1 MAKGVHLCHMRVITL
16 SLLALFLLA
25 GCDERT
31 PEELSTPKPGGRW
44 TDPRM
49 QAVLEAQDHRR
60 TADLCAMLKDSSA
73 AVREATAL
81 ALASLQDSSA
91 RPFLLATLL
100 DRDATVR
107 GAAGFALAGVA
118 DSSLL
123 AALQDAADK
132 ELDPTVRAQ
141 LTRAVFAAE
150 LRSVRHDPTWYLSFL
165 ESTDR
170 AIRLRAAQTL
180 ARLPRE
186 ALVSTAASVL
196 HAVHVER
203 DPAVRQFLV
212 ASLKHHASR
221 TVTDSLRRLAAHD
234 SMPQVRIAAVRALG
248 AKEDT
253 LLAPLLLDRAIL
265 DADPGVRQTA
275 VEQLQRYHQHL
286 DGEAIW
292 KAAQETADYRVKLPL
307 YGLVLKHAGPG
318 TRVICR
324 MLMESMRRQDL
335 GPYLNAALLTA
346 LGPTLPQDTL
356 LAMVLGD
363 RPAVERQAALTAS
376 MAQFQEKLKAG
387 EIRPEQRDQ
396 WLVGQLRQVLASEDA
411 GLIAAVCDRLA
422 EERPEFLRQLLT
434 GSVVARVREA
444 LHPVRDLETLQL
456 LDQAL
461 ARRDGREPPVHAAP
475 PFNHPIDRARL
486 GLLRDGQRYRIVT
499 AKGTIVL
506 ALEPATAPGSC
517 AAFDSLATAGY
528 YNGRY
533 FHRIV
538 PNFVAQGGCPRGDGY
553 GGMPWTL
560 RTEVAPEGFVEG
572 AVGLASAGR
581 DTESCQFFIML
592 APAPHLD
599 GRYTRFARVV
609 SGLEVARRLEVGD
622 VMTKVERVR

>member
-1 MAKGVHLCHMRVITL
+1 MRVPIL
-16 SLLALFLLA
+16 PLVMSAVLA
-25 GCDERT
+25 GCTETTPADRT
-31 PEELSTPKPGGRW
+31 VPTPGGRW
-44 TDPRM
+44 TDPRL

-60 TADLCAMLKDSSA
+60 TADLCVLLKDSTSS
-73 AVREATAL
+73 VREAAAL
-81 ALASLQDSSA
+81 ALASVQDSTA
-91 RPFLLATLL
+91 RPCLLEAL
-100 DRDATVR
+100 RDGDARVR
-107 GAAGFALAGVA
+107 GAVGLALSAVA
-118 DSSLL
+118 DSVALAELL
-123 AALQDAADK
+123 QVAEREPDSVVQ
-132 ELDPTVRAQ
+132 AQ
-141 LTRAVFAAE
+141 LFSVGFAAE
-150 LRSVRHDPTWYLSFL
+150 LRLHKHEPDRYISYL

-170 AIRLRAAQTL
+170 SIRLRAAQTL
-180 ARLPRE
+180 SRLPRE
-186 ALVSTAASVL
+186 VLAPTAHSVL

-212 ASLKHHASR
+212 ASLKHHALPA
-221 TVTDSLRRLAAHD
+221 VTDTLRRLVQRD
-234 SMPQVRIAAVRALG
+234 SLPQVRIAAVRALG

-253 LLAPLLLDRAIL
+253 LLAPLLLERATT
-265 DADPGVRQTA
+265 DPDPGVRQVA
-275 VEQLQRYHQHL
+275 VEQLQRYHLHL
-286 DGEAIW
+286 NGEAIW
-292 KAAQETADYRVKLPL
+292 KAAQECAEYRVKLPL
-307 YGLVLKHAGPG
+307 YGLVMKHAGPE

-346 LGPTLPQDTL
+346 MGPVLPQDTL
-356 LAMVLGD
+356 LAVVLGD
-363 RPAVERQAALTAS
+363 RPAVERQAALAAS

-387 EIRPEQRDQ
+387 EIDQAARDT
-396 WLVGQLRQVLASEDA
+396 WLVGQLRKVLASGDA

-422 EERPEFLRQLLT
+422 EERPEVLRQVLT
-434 GSVVARVREA
+434 AAVVEQVRGA

-461 ARRDGREPPVHAAP
+461 ARRDGKGPPLHAAP

-506 ALEPATAPGSC
+506 AIEPATAPGSC
-517 AAFDSLATAGY
+517 VAFDSLVTAGY
-528 YNGRY
+528 YDGKA

-538 PNFVAQGGCPRGDGY
+538 PNFVAQGGCPRGDGF

-560 RTEVAPEGFVEG
+560 RTEVGPQGFVEG
-572 AVGLASAGR
+572 AVGLASAGQ

-592 APAPHLD
+592 SPAPHLD
-599 GRYTRFARVV
+599 GRYTRFARVI

>member
-1 MAKGVHLCHMRVITL
+1 MLPA
-16 SLLALFLLA
+16 LLVPVLLA
-25 GCDERT
+25 GCDT
-31 PEELSTPKPGGRW
+31 GTTADLSTPKPGGRW
-44 TDPRM
+44 TDARM
-49 QAVLEAQDHRR
+49 QAVLQAQDQRR
-60 TADLCAMLKDSSA
+60 TTDLCALLKDSTAS
-73 AVREATAL
+73 VREAAAL
-81 ALASLQDSSA
+81 ALASVQDSAA
-91 RPFLLATLL
+91 RPFLAEALR
-100 DRDATVR
+100 DGDATVR
-107 GAAGFALAGVA
+107 GAAGSALGAVA
-118 DSSLL
+118 DSTAL
-123 AALQDAADK
+123 AALRQAADQ
-132 ELDPTVRAQ
+132 EPDPAVKAQ
-141 LTRAVFAAE
+141 LNNAAFAAE
-150 LRSVRHDPTWYLSFL
+150 LRSSRHEAAWYLSYL

-170 AIRLRAAQTL
+170 NIRLRAAQTL

-186 ALVSTAASVL
+186 ALAPTAPDVL
-196 HAVHVER
+196 HAASVER

-221 TVTDSLRRLAAHD
+221 AVTDTLRHLAVHD
-234 SMPQVRIAAVRALG
+234 SLPQVRIAAVRAIG

-253 LLAPLLLDRAIL
+253 LLAPLLLERATM
-265 DADPGVRQTA
+265 DADPGVRQAA
-275 VEQLQRYHQHL
+275 VEQLQRYHLHL

-292 KAAQETADYRVKLPL
+292 KAAQESADYGVKLPL
-307 YGLVLKHAGPG
+307 YGLVMKHAGPG

-346 LGPTLPQDTL
+346 LGPALPQDTL
-356 LAMVLGD
+356 LAVVLGD
-363 RPAVERQAALTAS
+363 RPAVERQAAFAAS
-376 MAQFQEKLKAG
+376 MTQFQDKLKAG
-387 EIRPEQRDQ
+387 EIDQEGRDA
-396 WLVGQLRQVLASEDA
+396 WLSDQLRKVLGTGDA
-411 GLIAAVCDRLA
+411 GLIAAVCERLA
-422 EERPEFLRQLLT
+422 EERPAFLQLLLST
-434 GSVVARVREA
+434 DLVERTRGT

-456 LDQAL
+456 LEQAT
-461 ARRDGREPPVHAAP
+461 ARRDGRAAPPHAAP
-475 PFNHPIDRARL
+475 PYNHPIDLDRL

-528 YNGRY
+528 YNGRA

-560 RTEVAPEGFVEG
+560 RTEVSPMGFVEG

-622 VMTKVERVR
+622 AMLKVERVR

>member
-1 MAKGVHLCHMRVITL
+1 MRLPIL
-16 SLLALFLLA
+16 PLLLAALMA
-25 GCDERT
+25 GCAETT
-31 PEELSTPKPGGRW
+31 PEDRTVPTPGGRW
-44 TDPRM
+44 TDARL
-49 QAVLEAQDHRR
+49 QAVLQAQEHRR
-60 TADLCAMLKDSSA
+60 TADLCALLQDSVA
-73 AVREATAL
+73 AVREAAAL
-81 ALASLQDSSA
+81 ALASVQDSAA
-91 RPFLLATLL
+91 RPCLLAALR
-100 DRDATVR
+100 DADATVR
-107 GAAGFALAGVA
+107 GAVGLALSGVA
-118 DSSLL
+118 DSMAL
-123 AALQDAADK
+123 AALLKVAEQEQDSM
-132 ELDPTVRAQ
+132 VRAG
-141 LTRAVFAAE
+141 LLGVGFAAE
-150 LRSVRHDPTWYLSFL
+150 LRLRKHDPDWYISYL
-165 ESTDR
+165 ESDHR
-170 AIRLRAAQTL
+170 GIRRRAAQTL
-180 ARLPRE
+180 SRLPRE
-186 ALVSTAASVL
+186 VLAPTAASVL
-196 HAVHVER
+196 HAVQVER

-212 ASLKHHASR
+212 ASLKHHATR
-221 TVTDSLRRLAAHD
+221 GVTDTLRRLAERD
-234 SMPQVRIAAVRALG
+234 SLPRIRIAAVRALG

-253 LLAPLLLDRAIL
+253 LLAPLLLERATT
-265 DADPGVRQTA
+265 DPDPGVRQVA
-275 VEQLQRYHQHL
+275 VEQLQRYHVHL
-286 DGEAIW
+286 DGDAIW
-292 KAAQETADYRVKLPL
+292 KAAQESSDYRVKLPL
-307 YGLVLKHAGPG
+307 YGLVMKHAGPE

-335 GPYLNAALLTA
+335 GPYLNAALITA
-346 LGPTLPQDTL
+346 VGPTLPQDTL

-387 EIRPEQRDQ
+387 EIDQAGRDR
-396 WLVGQLRQVLASEDA
+396 WLVGQLRQVLASGDA

-486 GLLRDGQRYRIVT
+486 GVLRDGQRYRIVM

-506 ALEPATAPGSC
+506 AIEPATAPGSC
-517 AAFDSLATAGY
+517 VAFDSLVTAGY
-528 YNGRY
+528 YDGKA

-538 PNFVAQGGCPRGDGY
+538 PNFVAQGGCPRGDGF

-560 RTEVAPEGFVEG
+560 RTEVGPRGFVEG

-592 APAPHLD
+592 SAAPHLD
-599 GRYTRFARVV
+599 GRYTRFARVI